1 MTGLEAVLNDII
13 SLLGGGI
20 TQMAKNIGGG
30 LKELVTEIFLET
42 NESGEVIGAS
52 VTAGV
57 VAIFGGISL
66 AITLSYAVTR
76 WITSLG
82 AKKF

>member
-1 MTGLEAVLNDII
+1 MNGLEAVLNDII
-13 SLLGGGI
+13 SLLTGGLTG
-20 TQMAKNIGGG
+20 MATGIGGG
-30 LKELVTEIFLET
+30 LKDLVTEIFLET
-42 NESGEVIGAS
+42 GTDGV
-52 VTAGV
+52 VTGMSIVGGV

-66 AITLSYAVTR
+66 AVTLSYAVTR

>member
-20 TQMAKNIGGG
+20 TQMAKKIGGG

-42 NESGEVIGAS
+42 NESGEVTGAS

-57 VAIFGGISL
+57 VAIFGGIALSV
-66 AITLSYAVTR
+66 TLSYAVTR
-76 WITSLG
+76 WVTSLG

>member
-13 SLLGGGI
+13 SLLTGGI
-20 TQMAKNIGGG
+20 SGMAKGIGSG

-42 NESGEVIGAS
+42 TEQGEVTGAS
-52 VTAGV
+52 ITAGV
-57 VAIFGGISL
+57 VAIFGGLSL
-66 AITLSYAVTR
+66 AVSLSYAVTR